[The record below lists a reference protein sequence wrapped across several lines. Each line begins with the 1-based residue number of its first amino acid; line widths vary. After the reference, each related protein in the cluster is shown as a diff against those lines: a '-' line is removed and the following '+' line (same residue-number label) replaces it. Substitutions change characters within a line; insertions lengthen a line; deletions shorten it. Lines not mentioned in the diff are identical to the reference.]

1 MILLEYELLTNR
13 MLSSDGVYAKIVIII
28 GVNRALKRL
37 MTKLKCTVINRT
49 VLSIGGLNKLSL

>member
-28 GVNRALKRL
+28 GVNGAFKEADD
-37 MTKLKCTVINRT
+37 KYWQY
-49 VLSIGGLNKLSL
+49 